1 MSDIFE
7 KIQNALAPKGATLVV
22 VSKNQPDERVMELYA
37 KGQRVFAENRVQ
49 ELLRKYNTFP
59 QDIEWHLIGHLQTNK
74 VKAIAPFVHT
84 IHSVDSL
91 KLLQEINQQA
101 AKVGRT
107 IHCLLQFHI
116 AQEATKFG
124 LEMSEAQTLLERG
137 DCAALHHVHLCG
149 VMGMASLTDNNEQIR
164 KEFRQL
170 HAIFENLKTRYFPN
184 DPMFKEL
191 SMGMSG
197 DWEIA
202 LEAGSTMLRIGS
214 LLFP

>member
-7 KIQNALAPKGATLVV
+7 KIKNALATKGATLVA
-22 VSKNQPDERVMELYA
+22 VSKNQPDERVLELYA

-49 ELLRKYNTFP
+49 ELLRKRDILP

-74 VKAIAPFVHT
+74 VKSIVPFVHT
-84 IHSVDSL
+84 IHSIDSL

-101 AKVGRT
+101 AKVGRI

-116 AQEATKFG
+116 AQEESKFG
-124 LEMSEAQTLLERG
+124 LEMSEAQTLLESSEY
-137 DCAALHHVHLCG
+137 AAFHHVHLCG

-184 DPMFKEL
+184 DPTFREL
-191 SMGMSG
+191 SMGMSS

-202 LEAGSTMLRIGS
+202 LQEGSTMVRIGS